1 MFQDKSLLAVAEA
14 VKKVWAEGL
23 TDKQKKIDKN
33 HNNKI
38 DGQDLAIL
46 RKEGWDDM
54 MKAVKDR
61 AAPQPNG
68 GAGKKQGSAYG
79 GSKQK
84 DEKPLKEEDAYSKD
98 RYAVKDGKAMK
109 DNPTHKGHPD
119 YADKPHHVWATSP
132 EEAMKK
138 KKTVKEEASQA
149 EFTAELKK
157 AQAKAQGKEKADVA
171 KPAVQ
176 AVQNEQ
182 THTQIEVFN
191 LNDANGVK
199 RSVIDLEEAKSGY
212 DLYHSMYSGAVQHG
226 LAHHEKS
233 GLTVD
238 PDDYHD
244 KVTVG
249 PKKPSEGKT
258 VSHNI
263 KATNAKGESHMIHM
277 QVHNKGGNKPYELN
291 TYSSKV
297 PKKQVKE
304 EHTGLHP
311 DAQKVLKH
319 IKPEHQSKYHAD
331 LTPKTYKGDYADRS
345 AILDAAERAGHLK
358 EEVEQIDER
367 HLTSAESEKMEKNVK
382 SMKKGLSGFK
392 ERYGKDAKSVMYAT
406 ATKQAKGE

>member
-1 MFQDKSLLAVAEA
+1 MFQDKSLLAVTEA
-14 VKKVWAEGL
+14 VKKIWAEAL

-46 RKEGWDDM
+46 RKEETKKPVSPFDWKNTPKQTGEKGELSGHTSKKISTGTVYTKKYVKEDDTGYQ
-54 MKAVKDR
+54 DR
-61 AAPQPNG
+61 F
-68 GAGKKQGSAYG
+68 
-79 GSKQK
+79 
-84 DEKPLKEEDAYSKD
+84 
-98 RYAVKDGKAMK
+98 AVKDGKAVK
-109 DNPTHKGHPD
+109 NNPERGERD
-119 YADKPHHVWATSP
+119 QAHHVWADSEEHAVRKHAKMNKVKLNVESSP
-132 EEAMKK
+132 AKEGQIAAGGGTPAEQGAMAAKYEKK
-138 KKTVKEEASQA
+138 KEVKEEASQA

-157 AQAKAQGKEKADVA
+157 AQAKSQGKEKADVA

-182 THTQIEVFN
+182 THTQVEVFD

-304 EHTGLHP
+304 EF
-311 DAQKVLKH
+311 
-319 IKPEHQSKYHAD
+319 
-331 LTPKTYKGDYADRS
+331 
-345 AILDAAERAGHLK
+345 
-358 EEVEQIDER
+358 EQIDEN
-367 HLTSAESEKMEKNVK
+367 HMTEPEMEKREKIVK
-382 SMKKGLSGFK
+382 SMKKGLAGFK

-406 ATKQAKGE
+406 ATKQAMKD

>member
-14 VKKVWAEGL
+14 VKKVWAEELIGNQ
-23 TDKQKKIDKN
+23 TKIDKN
-33 HNNKI
+33 HNGKI
-38 DGQDLAIL
+38 DAQDFKIL
-46 RKEGWDDM
+46 KSE
-54 MKAVKDR
+54 
-61 AAPQPNG
+61 
-68 GAGKKQGSAYG
+68 
-79 GSKQK
+79 
-84 DEKPLKEEDAYSKD
+84 
-98 RYAVKDGKAMK
+98 
-109 DNPTHKGHPD
+109 
-119 YADKPHHVWATSP
+119 
-132 EEAMKK
+132 K
-138 KKTVKEEASQA
+138 KKTVKEEAKKPVSPFDWKNTPKQTGEKGELSGHTSKKISTGTVYTKKYTKEEASQE

-182 THTQIEVFN
+182 THTQVEVFD

-304 EHTGLHP
+304 EVTGLHP

-345 AILDAAERAGHLK
+345 AILGAAERAGHLK

-382 SMKKGLSGFK
+382 SMKKGLAGFK